1 MHVYLAA
8 VGSLMYA
15 MLGTLPDLAYPVGLL
30 DRFASDP
37 DTTRITS
44 SVRQESNI
52 KNTGFPSC
60 LLLHPP

>member
-1 MHVYLAA
+1 
-8 VGSLMYA
+8 MYA